1 MDNLRSFRIL
11 QLPVKG
17 NYCSDYVSLIGE
29 IDDKMIFESLSRGA
43 ESYDILYDGKTLI
56 FSDNTNDQE
65 TEFRHL
71 MGDIATVKHIKKLLN
86 NPAYIGCTVKHCVNT
101 CYFKKYGRL
110 YGLIVQDQFV
120 QVFYKDIDDHDRFR
134 YSDNITSYDFDKFVD
149 VILQT
154 TNVKS
159 ARN

>member
-11 QLPVKG
+11 QLLVKG
-17 NYCSDYVSLIGE
+17 HYRSNYLVPIGE
-29 IDDKMIFESLSRGA
+29 IDDKMIFGPYS
-43 ESYDILYDGKTLI
+43 ILYDGRDLI
-56 FSDNTNDQE
+56 FSDNTVDQE

-71 MGDIATVKHIKKLLN
+71 IGRIGTVKHIKKLLN
-86 NPAYIGCTVKHCVNT
+86 NPAYIGCSVLCGINIV

-110 YGLIVQDQFV
+110 YGLEARGRSV
-120 QVFYKDIDDHDRFR
+120 QVFYKDIDKYDMFFA
-134 YSDNITSYDFDKFVD
+134 SDNITSYDFDKFVD